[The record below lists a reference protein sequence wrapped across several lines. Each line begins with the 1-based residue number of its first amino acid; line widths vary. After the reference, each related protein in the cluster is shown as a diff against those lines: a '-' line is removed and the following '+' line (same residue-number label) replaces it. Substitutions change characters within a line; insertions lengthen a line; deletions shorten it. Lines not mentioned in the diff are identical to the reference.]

1 MKTTAYNEIDLE
13 NWKNYPEI
21 RTDSCW
27 EDKVNAYEQIYKRYT
42 KRNDLVLDIFCSSK
56 SAKEEAQKLDRLY
69 FEIENYEYD
78 KSLYD
83 VINNRLEELGQKNIQ
98 LLLLTPDLND
108 VRANNEENFF
118 NTFKQFAKLGI
129 QKLEQGRFVVLIIG
143 NTYSNSTLHLESY
156 EYAQFLTNQG
166 LRLKSH
172 IIKEIEKWSVPK
184 PNTAKS
190 LWHYR
195 GLIKGFNVI
204 NFKNIFIFEK

>member
-56 SAKEEAQKLDRLY
+56 SAKEEAQKLERLY
-69 FEIENYEYD
+69 FEIENYKYD
-78 KSLYD
+78 KSLLD
-83 VINNRLEELGQKNIQ
+83 VVNSKLEEVGQKNIQ
-98 LLLLTPDLND
+98 LLLLNPDFMDIRITNKKG
-108 VRANNEENFF
+108 FF

-129 QKLEQGRFVVLIIG
+129 RNLEQGRFVVLIIG
-143 NTYSNSTLHLESY
+143 DTYSKSALHLESSKCV
-156 EYAQFLTNQG
+156 QL
-166 LRLKSH
+166 L
-172 IIKEIEKWSVPK
+172 IKERLQLRAHIVKQTRKFFPK
-184 PNTAKS
+184 LSKVDS

-195 GLIKGFNVI
+195 ALMKGFHLI
-204 NFKNIFIFEK
+204 DYLNIFIFTKD